1 MERKRELTKILLAES
16 FKELLI
22 KGSFDK
28 ITIKMITDQAGVI
41 RPTFYNYFQDK
52 YEVMEWL
59 LETEVFQHIRE
70 MTEDGMEREAIYLL
84 FRKMEKDRI
93 YYQKAFEATG
103 QNGFEEIL
111 EKKIRQLIEEMVGR
125 HKIKL
130 EKLQGIK
137 DKKIFLEFH
146 TITVVTGLKYWL
158 TSREHC
164 RNCDQE
170 CRGTASIQMSD
181 HSNDTGH
188 HGNTDYITSDF
199 LHQCIDDLVEHSYIC
214 HNSKEKYRED
224 KQRCSTMYSGYTG
237 CYKFPHFFV
246 QTAHILQQIRR
257 EHNLS
262 RHIQPHHMDFLTIL
276 MECLI
281 HQGSPVRVTPV
292 IVLRHR

>member
-111 EKKIRQLIEEMVGR
+111 ETAELYSEMLYVGFWTD
-125 HKIKL
+125 KGNADSAALGLLSKL
-130 EKLQGIK
+130 K

-158 TSREHC
+158 TSRDIHLSADEAM
-164 RNCDQE
+164 E
-170 CRGTASIQMSD
+170 YYLFLMS
-181 HSNDTGH
+181 HP
-188 HGNTDYITSDF
+188 I
-199 LHQCIDDLVEHSYIC
+199 LELL
-214 HNSKEKYRED
+214 EK
-224 KQRCSTMYSGYTG
+224 
-237 CYKFPHFFV
+237 
-246 QTAHILQQIRR
+246 
-257 EHNLS
+257 
-262 RHIQPHHMDFLTIL
+262 
-276 MECLI
+276 
-281 HQGSPVRVTPV
+281 
-292 IVLRHR
+292 

>member
-59 LETEVFQHIRE
+59 LWEDVFKEVS
-70 MTEDGMEREAIYLL
+70 EREAIYLL

-158 TSREHC
+158 TSRDIHLSADEAM
-164 RNCDQE
+164 E
-170 CRGTASIQMSD
+170 YYLFLMS
-181 HSNDTGH
+181 HP
-188 HGNTDYITSDF
+188 I
-199 LHQCIDDLVEHSYIC
+199 LELL
-214 HNSKEKYRED
+214 EK
-224 KQRCSTMYSGYTG
+224 
-237 CYKFPHFFV
+237 
-246 QTAHILQQIRR
+246 
-257 EHNLS
+257 
-262 RHIQPHHMDFLTIL
+262 
-276 MECLI
+276 
-281 HQGSPVRVTPV
+281 
-292 IVLRHR
+292 